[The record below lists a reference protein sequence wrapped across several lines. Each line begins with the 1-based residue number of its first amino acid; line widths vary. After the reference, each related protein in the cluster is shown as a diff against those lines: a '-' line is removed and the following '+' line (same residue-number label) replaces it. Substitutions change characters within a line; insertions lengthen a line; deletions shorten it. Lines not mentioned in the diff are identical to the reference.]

1 MLRDA
6 DDLLF
11 RILRRFA
18 VGVDATR
25 RGMDCEMRD
34 YWQLGCPLALSAQ
47 PASPFVETRRDGIFS
62 ARGMPCHA
70 NVTYSEHLFFSQWR
84 SCD

>member
-1 MLRDA
+1 MRYLNFLIFFLLGMRLHARSGEFVLFWIWWRVRDA

-25 RGMDCEMRD
+25 DAEWIAKCATTGS
-34 YWQLGCPLALSAQ
+34 WTVLFH
-47 PASPFVETRRDGIFS
+47 SP
-62 ARGMPCHA
+62 
-70 NVTYSEHLFFSQWR
+70 R
-84 SCD
+84 SPRLEA

>member
-25 RGMDCEMRD
+25 DAEWIAKCATTG
-34 YWQLGCPLALSAQ
+34 S
-47 PASPFVETRRDGIFS
+47 
-62 ARGMPCHA
+62 
-70 NVTYSEHLFFSQWR
+70 
-84 SCD
+84 